1 MVDTFKAMAICDD
14 SWYVLLNHLR
24 QIFWC
29 FSSNHAKTNVFFW
42 QEKRGRF
49 FKGKWLPI
57 PKMTG
62 WLLQCLGSASCF
74 QWLGLSC
81 TLVQRASLEEVMT

>member
-1 MVDTFKAMAICDD
+1 MVDTFKAMAIFDD

-24 QIFWC
+24 HIFWY
-29 FSSNHAKTNVFFW
+29 FSSNHAKTNVFFGKKK
-42 QEKRGRF
+42 EVDF

-57 PKMTG
+57 SKMTG

-81 TLVQRASLEEVMT
+81 TSVQRASMEEVMT